1 MVTASHGT
9 VPPTDQQSIGQLIG
23 RLSEQ
28 SSRLV
33 RAEID
38 LAKAE
43 ISSRAQKA
51 GIGIGLLAGAA
62 FFGFFAFAVLIAT
75 AIIALNGQMALW
87 LAALLVAVVL
97 LLVTAVLALLGVKR
111 LKAGVPP
118 KPEHAVEN
126 VKRDVD
132 AVKEGLH
139 S

>member
-1 MVTASHGT
+1 MVTASNGT
-9 VPPTDQQSIGQLIG
+9 VPPSDQQSIGQLIG

-33 RAEID
+33 RAEIE

-43 ISSRAQKA
+43 ITSRAQKA

-97 LLVTAVLALLGVKR
+97 LLVTAVLAWLGIKR
-111 LKAGVPP
+111 LQAGAPP
-118 KPEHAVEN
+118 TPERAVEN
-126 VKRDVD
+126 VKLDVD

-139 S
+139 

>member
-28 SSRLV
+28 SSKLV
-33 RAEID
+33 RAEIE

-43 ISSRAQKA
+43 VSSRAKKA

-62 FFGFFAFAVLIAT
+62 FFGFFAFAVLLAT

-97 LLVTAVLALLGVKR
+97 LIVTAVLALLGVKR
-111 LKAGVPP
+111 LQAGSPP
-118 KPEHAVEN
+118 TPERAVEN
-126 VKRDVD
+126 VKLDVD

-139 S
+139 

>member
-43 ISSRAQKA
+43 VTGRAKEA
-51 GIGIGLLAGAA
+51 GVGIGLLAGAA

-87 LAALLVAVVL
+87 LAALLVGVVL
-97 LLVTAVLALLGVKR
+97 LVVTAVLGMIGVKR
-111 LKAGVPP
+111 LQAGAPP
-118 KPEHAVEN
+118 TPERAVEN
-126 VKRDVD
+126 VKLDVD
-132 AVKEGLH
+132 AVKGGLH
-139 S
+139 

>member
-33 RAEID
+33 RAEIE

-43 ISSRAQKA
+43 VTSRAKEA
-51 GIGIGLLAGAA
+51 GIGLGLLAGAA
-62 FFGFFAFAVLIAT
+62 FFGFFAFAVLLAT

-97 LLVTAVLALLGVKR
+97 LIVTAVLALLGIKR
-111 LKAGVPP
+111 LQAGAPP
-118 KPEHAVEN
+118 TPERAVEN
-126 VKRDVD
+126 VKLDVD

-139 S
+139 